1 MSHTEPWFLPEGIDE
16 VSPEDA
22 ARLEQL
28 RRELIDR
35 LQGWG
40 YQLVTPPIVEYLDAL
55 LTGPAK
61 MLELQT
67 FKLIDEMSG
76 RLLGIR
82 ADMTPQV
89 ARIAA
94 HKLRDKK
101 GVLRL
106 CYIGNVLKTLPVCQG
121 TSRNPTQL
129 GAEIYGHTGVESD
142 LEILQLMVEAL
153 TIIGFDSRVVID
165 IGHVGIYRGLAEQ
178 AGLSTEQEQA
188 LFSALQRKALPEI
201 ERLLSEYALSDD
213 STSMLLALSE
223 LNGDMDVLTKAE
235 QVLGKASAAVKEA
248 LKTLKD
254 ISSMAGQRLPKMTV
268 NFDLAELR
276 GYDYHTGLVFA
287 AYQSGSA
294 RALAMG
300 GRYDGIGED
309 FGHAQPATGFSLDLK
324 DMVAN
329 SATKFSENEAI
340 TTQWCDDTEQHD
352 MIQQLRENGE
362 TVIYLLSGTVISTKK
377 VLVKQNSH
385 WVVVET
391 GTEIS
396 G

>member
-94 HKLRDKK
+94 HKLRDKQ

-153 TIIGFDSRVVID
+153 TIIGLDSRMVID

-188 LFSALQRKALPEI
+188 LFNALQRKALPEI
-201 ERLLSEYALSDD
+201 KKLLSEYALSDE

-223 LNGDMDVLTKAE
+223 LNGDMDVLIKAD
-235 QVLGKASAAVKEA
+235 QVLGQASASVKEA
-248 LKTLKD
+248 LQTLKD
-254 ISSMAGQRLPKMTV
+254 ISSMASQRLPKMTV

-324 DMVAN
+324 EMVTN
-329 SATKFSENEAI
+329 SAIKSTENEVI
-340 TTQWCDDTEQHD
+340 TAQWCDDAEQHN
-352 MIQQLRENGE
+352 MIHQLRENGE
-362 TVIYLLSGTVISTKK
+362 TVVYLLSGTTISTKK

-391 GTEIS
+391 GTETS